1 MKRFLIPI
9 ALLALLSSCHNDT
22 QEQPVNNETPAAET
36 TKNTPLTDA
45 DIVNPS
51 EIYVELND
59 ILDKAVEKMTAAQT
73 TEEVVE
79 AANWYY
85 DEYWALADEKGKE
98 WSTIYTQEER
108 QVYAQRDKE
117 FVTLLR
123 TRYIA
128 VGGEKKDL
136 PPLLKQLM
144 IKCMKYDQEM
154 KAKWG
159 EAVQDSVAAA
169 Q

>member
-1 MKRFLIPI
+1 MKKSLFII
-9 ALLALLSSCHNDT
+9 TLLVICVSCHNEPQVQAPERVEPSSEIANT
-22 QEQPVNNETPAAET
+22 
-36 TKNTPLTDA
+36 TPLTDA
-45 DIVNPS
+45 DIENPS
-51 EIYVELND
+51 AIYVALNG
-59 ILDKAVEKMTAAQT
+59 IMDKAVEKMTAAQT

-85 DEYWALADEKGKE
+85 DEYWALANEKGKE

-123 TRYIA
+123 SQYIA

-136 PPLLKQLM
+136 PHLLKQLM
-144 IKCMKYDQEM
+144 IKCMQYDQET

-159 EAVQDSVAAA
+159 EAVQDSIAAH
-169 Q
+169 